1 MIVLTS
7 NNDSTYKVQ
16 RRYREVAMIVLTRR
30 KAACSAYC
38 LTMAQ
43 YSPLPGQ

>member
-1 MIVLTS
+1 MIVLT
-7 NNDSTYKVQ
+7 
-16 RRYREVAMIVLTRR
+16 MR

-43 YSPLPGQ
+43 HCPLPGQ

>member
-1 MIVLTS
+1 MIVLARNS
-7 NNDSTYKVQ
+7 DSTDKTQ

-30 KAACSAYC
+30 KAAYSAYC

-43 YSPLPGQ
+43 CCPLPGQ